1 MRRYSLKRQKLNRTA
16 DEWRRNFRESIGACD
31 ACGDTERLG
40 LHELGLA
47 RGTANR
53 VKFLMEPCG
62 LLCLCNANPA
72 TGYEGC
78 HEIWDKAEEI
88 DQLALLYHVRD
99 WCFDLPRYL
108 FLTREGAPDRI
119 TAADVYKAHRRLT
132 REPRKQATRKSKPF
146 EEFD

>member
-16 DEWRRNFRESIGACD
+16 DAWRKQFREEIGQCD

-78 HEIWDKAEEI
+78 HEIWDKKSEL
-88 DQLALLYHVRD
+88 DQLVLLYHVRPGA
-99 WCFDLPRYL
+99 FDLHRYL
-108 FLTREGAPDRI
+108 FLTRENAPTRI
-119 TAADVYKAHRRLT
+119 TAADINHAHARLWQ
-132 REPRKQATRKSKPF
+132 ELNAKVNP
-146 EEFD
+146 